1 MFISSLILPLTGHLD
16 FTSLFKLL
24 LFMLLGL
31 AFPTIALGVFF
42 FIKNI
47 IIKLYYRIIYLNP
60 KLITHISIFYIIL
73 TLFIYIYLN
82 SNSIFLDTHVNVDV
96 KGINVDV
103 KGSFINE
110 LAIRDELLAFTVGA
124 TIGAFAVKGGLLPKV
139 GGASFS
145 GAATQLTYLLTKD
158 TGEMFRGSL
167 KVLYLNDKKVEVDA
181 GHIVPVSNTGA
192 TVSST
197 TNSGNFNIRVYF
209 FPDLRNFHSKS
220 VIEESFIRRVTIE
233 HNSQPQPNDNT
244 TTVLKLVEKS
254 DISSKFKDPSNLIP
268 NYSIEEYK
276 QITDSIV
283 ASSPYEDAVRTHV
296 GNVLHLLELHLTLS
310 LCMICIVLFIIYVF
324 TIKLFFEKHVNVNS
338 NSNSTSN
345 FTSTYISNFILKLP
359 FGKTLQYFVNKMV
372 VVFKYSGNIWFY
384 YMFFCLLIATIG
396 SSYCIYICILIL
408 KMIPS

>member
-1 MFISSLILPLTGHLD
+1 MISILFRSDNPDFSKLFILFCSLRTILDINLLYILLT
-16 FTSLFKLL
+16 SNII
-24 LFMLLGL
+24 LGGL
-31 AFPTIALGVFF
+31 SKIKYSKIVQG
-42 FIKNI
+42 IKNTG
-47 IIKLYYRIIYLNP
+47 K
-60 KLITHISIFYIIL
+60 IL
-73 TLFIYIYLN
+73 
-82 SNSIFLDTHVNVDV
+82 
-96 KGINVDV
+96 
-103 KGSFINE
+103 
-110 LAIRDELLAFTVGA
+110 AA
-124 TIGAFAVKGGLLPKV
+124 
-139 GGASFS
+139 
-145 GAATQLTYLLTKD
+145 GAAAKAYSYLLDYSK
-158 TGEMFRGSL
+158 E
-167 KVLYLNDKKVEVDA
+167 KVK
-181 GHIVPVSNTGA
+181 
-192 TVSST
+192 
-197 TNSGNFNIRVYF
+197 
-209 FPDLRNFHSKS
+209 
-220 VIEESFIRRVTIE
+220 
-233 HNSQPQPNDNT
+233 
-244 TTVLKLVEKS
+244 

-372 VVFKYSGNIWFY
+372 VVIKYSGNIWFY